1 MRIEGNESI
10 FGACF
15 GIRRTYW
22 VVYFHKLSLDQTW
35 RRQKQ
40 TKLVKQGAMRPEQ
53 WITYCSLA
61 ANQQWHP
68 TILFET
74 SLMENHM
81 SCCLLAF
88 GWVNLRVISGVSSPT
103 ILPSVVALSLL
114 KLGVLVGEAPAV
126 RLESSDSGN
135 GRNQSMENWRCI
147 DSLFKFKL
155 LWRHM
160 TCFSMFVDIG
170 LILAVS
176 RLVKLLWYSNPD
188 RTAVPSY
195 CRLIIMSCPVTQ

>member
-1 MRIEGNESI
+1 MGGPLSQIFTWSI
-10 FGACF
+10 N
-15 GIRRTYW
+15 
-22 VVYFHKLSLDQTW
+22 TW

-88 GWVNLRVISGVSSPT
+88 GWVNWRVISGVSSPT

-114 KLGVLVGEAPAV
+114 KLGVEVGEAPAV

-147 DSLFKFKL
+147 DSLLFKFKL
-155 LWRHM
+155 IITWHVSQCL
-160 TCFSMFVDIG
+160 
-170 LILAVS
+170 LI
-176 RLVKLLWYSNPD
+176 
-188 RTAVPSY
+188 
-195 CRLIIMSCPVTQ
+195 